1 VAVGKQRMVVLGVG
15 LNIAPLASAEMR
27 ELSSGFASLQELE
40 PTASAPAALHRVA
53 LPLIKA
59 LHQFERE
66 GFAGFATAYERRDLL
81 RGRRVTSQDPANADG
96 ELDGTVEG
104 VSRTGALRLRVGAAL
119 HLVSSGEVSVR
130 IVDSLAGGAV

>member
-1 VAVGKQRMVVLGVG
+1 
-15 LNIAPLASAEMR
+15 
-27 ELSSGFASLQELE
+27 
-40 PTASAPAALHRVA
+40 
-53 LPLIKA
+53 
-59 LHQFERE
+59 
-66 GFAGFATAYERRDLL
+66 
-81 RGRRVTSQDPANADG
+81 VTSQDPANADG